1 MRSLFLLV
9 FSLCLL
15 GCKRPDH
22 GQTEIQY
29 SFWGST
35 KQMEVERQVIEAF
48 ENLNPDVRVRMLPV
62 GMRYTEKIQAMMI
75 GNVAPDVIMVE
86 LTVYDE
92 WASRGVLTDLTDLAK
107 TLGEKDPFMPAA
119 EKVFERDG
127 RYFAI
132 PVNAHGH
139 VLYMNLDALK
149 KAGIAVPDK
158 GWSWSEILELGPKLS
173 RRNGDPDA
181 PTDFLMLMPNPV
193 ILFFASGGKLFDD
206 PARPSEVTADSQ
218 ESRAAFQLM
227 RDFYQSGYV
236 VPTDVSDAEGTY
248 QLFRDGRIA
257 FYISGRW
264 ATPELADQTE
274 FDWDVTNIPSGPT
287 GAVTALGGTAL
298 AVWSGSRHA
307 EAAKRF
313 IEFYASDVGV
323 RIVTQGGRY
332 VPVSKQA
339 AFGEEFLNLRPPDS
353 MRRFSETMETGAG
366 QIFLYAPGQAQ
377 VTRIFGNRVS
387 QALNLPDVSTE
398 EVVTGLESDLKR
410 WMERRSHRGPQP
422 NFKEENP

>member
-1 MRSLFLLV
+1 MRF
-9 FSLCLL
+9 FSLLALTLCLI

-35 KQMEVERQVIEAF
+35 KQMEVEKRVIDAF
-48 ENLNPDVRVRMLPV
+48 EKANPDIRVRMLPV

-92 WASRGVLTDLTDLAK
+92 WASRGVLTDVTELAG
-107 TLGEKDPFMPAA
+107 TLWEEDPLMPSA
-119 EKVFERDG
+119 EKIFERNG

-132 PVNAHGH
+132 PVNAHGL

-149 KAGIAVPDK
+149 QAGVSIPAD
-158 GWSWSEILELGPKLS
+158 GWSWAEILALGPKLS
-173 RRNGDPDA
+173 RRNGNPDA
-181 PTDFLMLMPNPV
+181 PTDFLMLMPHPS
-193 ILFFASGGKLFDD
+193 ILFFACGGKMFDD
-206 PARPSEVTADSQ
+206 PAHPTTVTVDSQ
-218 ESRAAFQLM
+218 ESRDAFQMM

-236 VPTDVSDAEGTY
+236 VPSDVSNAEGTY

-257 FYISGRW
+257 FYLSGRW
-264 ATPELADQTE
+264 ATPELAGQTD
-274 FDWDVTNIPSGPT
+274 FDWDVIKIPSGPN
-287 GAVTALGGTAL
+287 GAVTVLGGTAL
-298 AVWSGSRHA
+298 AVWSGSRHSG
-307 EAAKRF
+307 AAKRF
-313 IEFYASDVGV
+313 IEFYASEEGV

-332 VPVSKQA
+332 VPVSRGA
-339 AFGEEFLNLRPPDS
+339 AFGEEFLSLRPPDS

-377 VTRIFGNRVS
+377 VTRIFEGRVS
-387 QALNLPDVSTE
+387 QALNLPQVSTKD
-398 EVVTGLESDLKR
+398 VVTGLDRDLKR
-410 WMERRSHRGPQP
+410 WLDRRDRRTP
-422 NFKEENP
+422 NSKEENP